1 MIGLEI
7 LKDSIILATL
17 KDKTKMTNQMLNIV
31 AVLEDSRL
39 AVAQDR
45 KVLCFDCS
53 ENTVSILKRYIEL
66 IYQHDFGKVPHF
78 RMFTSTIYNISNHI
92 KESFYFHPT
101 HSAFNKVE
109 IEGDYFIS
117 LAKLFNLINDI
128 RKYMLNNVLENIY
141 FYVED

>member
-1 MIGLEI
+1 MSNKI
-7 LKDSIILATL
+7 
-17 KDKTKMTNQMLNIV
+17 LNIV
-31 AVLEDSRL
+31 AVSEEGQL

-66 IYQHDFGKVPHF
+66 IYQHNFGKVPHF
-78 RMFTSTIYNISNHI
+78 RLFTSTVYNISNHI

-101 HSAFNKVE
+101 HSVFNSIE
-109 IEGDYFIS
+109 IQDDYFIS

-128 RKYMLNNVLENIY
+128 RKYMLNNALDNIY
-141 FYVED
+141 FYVEE